1 MRKLWERKMIGR
13 IGKRLIQAVIG
24 LSMMAGGV
32 ALAQQAPEV
41 GVVDGTD
48 RELYCAFLPEGQ
60 QLVFDDRS
68 TWRFVYITDLSMDGH
83 GYMMLDGV
91 EREIW
96 LTRKFH
102 RSDFEM
108 RHYRVDDAPYEIK
121 VFMVPGESGLES
133 TAYSGAIWVTNGEVA
148 TAVAFHG
155 DCGV

>member
-1 MRKLWERKMIGR
+1 MIGR
-13 IGKRLIQAVIG
+13 IGKRLIQA
-24 LSMMAGGV
+24 MAGLTV
-32 ALAQQAPEV
+32 LTASAALAQQAPEV

-48 RELYCAFLPEGQ
+48 REMYCAFLPEGAQ
-60 QLVFDDRS
+60 FVFDDRS
-68 TWRFVYITDLSMDGH
+68 TWRFVYITDMSKDGH

-96 LTRKFH
+96 LTRKFF

-108 RHYRVDDAPYEIK
+108 RHYTVEDTPYEVK
-121 VFMVPGESGLES
+121 VFMVPGETGLES
-133 TAYSGAIWVTNGEVA
+133 TDYTGAIWVTNGEMA